1 MKEYLNYL
9 KSVKG
14 KSDNT
19 ITAYE
24 QDLNIFY
31 DFLKVRFKK
40 KEITLKELKKIT
52 IQDLHAFISYLSNE
66 RNNSNKSKARR
77 IACLKSYFK
86 YLCSTIKVI
95 EYNPTLELETPK
107 LEKRLPVYYSLEQAD
122 KLLSVIDNKRDYCI
136 VVLFLNCGLRLSELI
151 SINID
156 SVQGDTMT
164 VIGKGNKERT
174 IYLNDMCLNAIRDL
188 TTSRTDIQNNALFL
202 SNRKMRVTAKGV
214 ESMLDKYLTLAGLKG
229 SPHKLRHTAATLM
242 YQAGTDILTLKEMLG
257 HESVATTQI
266 YTHIDSK
273 QIKEAVKNNPLNRRA

>member
-86 YLCSTIKVI
+86 GTLCSTIKVI
-95 EYNPTLELETPK
+95 EYNPTLELRNTKTRKEVT
-107 LEKRLPVYYSLEQAD
+107 
-122 KLLSVIDNKRDYCI
+122 CI
-136 VVLFLNCGLRLSELI
+136 LQLRASRQI
-151 SINID
+151 
-156 SVQGDTMT
+156 TF
-164 VIGKGNKERT
+164 GN
-174 IYLNDMCLNAIRDL
+174 
-188 TTSRTDIQNNALFL
+188 
-202 SNRKMRVTAKGV
+202 
-214 ESMLDKYLTLAGLKG
+214 
-229 SPHKLRHTAATLM
+229 
-242 YQAGTDILTLKEMLG
+242 
-257 HESVATTQI
+257 
-266 YTHIDSK
+266 
-273 QIKEAVKNNPLNRRA
+273 